1 MTWSLLVLERDVW
14 TQPMLFESLVEMMV
28 MVKRVREVVMVR
40 KQWWRTKMY
49 WVSV

>member
-14 TQPMLFESLVEMMV
+14 TQTMLFESLVEMMV

-40 KQWWRTKMY
+40 KQW
-49 WVSV
+49 